1 MILYVIRHGDPDY
14 ENDAL
19 TPKGQLQAEALA
31 RRLAVNGIDRAYSSP
46 LGRAKLT
53 AKPLCDLLGLECNIE
68 PWASEAVAWESFAGK
83 LPNAFYSWA
92 FFLQNTALR
101 NDNTVYVS
109 EKWYEIES
117 LDILK
122 GRAKEGYDK
131 LIAASDD
138 FLLRQGYKREGSI
151 YRIVRPNDDRVALFC
166 HQGLGLTWMSHLL
179 HIPPHL
185 FWAGFDFPH
194 TGISIFEFH
203 NNPDGYTAPKCL
215 CMCDTSHIYKEGLPL
230 KYNNGLDY

>member
-1 MILYVIRHGDPDY
+1 M
-14 ENDAL
+14 
-19 TPKGQLQAEALA
+19 A

-68 PWASEAVAWESFAGK
+68 PWAVKPLHGK
-83 LPNAFYSWA
+83 VLLASCQMPLQLG

-122 GRAKEGYDK
+122 AE
-131 LIAASDD
+131 L
-138 FLLRQGYKREGSI
+138 KR
-151 YRIVRPNDDRVALFC
+151 D
-166 HQGLGLTWMSHLL
+166 M
-179 HIPPHL
+179 
-185 FWAGFDFPH
+185 
-194 TGISIFEFH
+194 
-203 NNPDGYTAPKCL
+203 
-215 CMCDTSHIYKEGLPL
+215 TS
-230 KYNNGLDY
+230 